1 MNATATVLPLIR
13 IKPDD
18 SDEILVKQAGQG
30 NGRAFEFL
38 VKKYQHRVL
47 ALIGR
52 YVRDSSE
59 AQDVAQET
67 FIRAYKALPKFRGD
81 AQFYT
86 WLYRIAVNTAKNHL
100 VIRGR
105 RLPEVDVDIS
115 DAEQFDGGDWLL
127 THDSPEAN
135 TGRDRLELAVRQAIA
150 ELPEDLRVA
159 LTLREL
165 ESKSYEEIAA
175 IMNCPVGTVRSRIF
189 RARDTVSQ
197 KIEPHM
203 DGTFREGAGQ

>member
-59 AQDVAQET
+59 AQDVAQ
-67 FIRAYKALPKFRGD
+67 
-81 AQFYT
+81 
-86 WLYRIAVNTAKNHL
+86 
-100 VIRGR
+100 
-105 RLPEVDVDIS
+105 
-115 DAEQFDGGDWLL
+115 
-127 THDSPEAN
+127 
-135 TGRDRLELAVRQAIA
+135 
-150 ELPEDLRVA
+150 
-159 LTLREL
+159 
-165 ESKSYEEIAA
+165 
-175 IMNCPVGTVRSRIF
+175 
-189 RARDTVSQ
+189 
-197 KIEPHM
+197 
-203 DGTFREGAGQ
+203 